1 MEYTVNYNQVIR
13 NPDLSQIVKTLAKKI
28 TENPYMLVSDF
39 FKSLG
44 DSEVDELSE
53 MVNSMNDDTESLKN
67 LLLISQMLSR
77 AEGLSPETDEE
88 EFVNLEYLVVWIVCV
103 SLEREGQAKV
113 FYENMSFGQEFNTAK
128 IVEKV

>member
-1 MEYTVNYNQVIR
+1 MQYTVNYNQVIC

-39 FKSLG
+39 FKSLS

-88 EFVNLEYLVVWIVCV
+88 EFVNLEHLVVWIVCV
-103 SLEREGQAKV
+103 SLEREGRAKV